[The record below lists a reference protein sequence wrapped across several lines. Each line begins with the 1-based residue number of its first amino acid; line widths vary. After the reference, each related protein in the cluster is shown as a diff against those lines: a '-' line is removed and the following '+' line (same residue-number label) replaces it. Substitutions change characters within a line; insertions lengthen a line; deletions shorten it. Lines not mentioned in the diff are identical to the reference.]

1 MKVLKFF
8 NKQRRPEKA
17 SWIGSI
23 AFPFESGK
31 KRNLQVGQLGETKT
45 SLNVVKK
52 KVSKKI

>member
-17 SWIGSI
+17 SWIGSL